1 MKHITT
7 QKSYVYIW
15 VLDWWGTP
23 TKKAGCGGLLFFPQ
37 RRKMTCERRSGSSE
51 LNVWS
56 MWKLTSQ
63 KNRRRQK
70 LEKKPFP
77 RPVDLVVLPFEKK
90 RVPVFLPTYFNLRQ
104 NSAKFKT
111 TCLCSLKS
119 SETCIFLQRTHQ
131 DLWKNSKISEIFWN
145 FL

>member
-1 MKHITT
+1 MFSFIIQTSSNEAYNNSEVIRVHLSLGLMRNSNKKSRLRRITIFSSASKNDLRT
-7 QKSYVYIW
+7 QV
-15 VLDWWGTP
+15 
-23 TKKAGCGGLLFFPQ
+23 GLLRAKCMIYVKVDQPE
-37 RRKMTCERRSGSSE
+37 KSKKT
-51 LNVWS
+51 
-56 MWKLTSQ
+56 
-63 KNRRRQK
+63 K

-90 RVPVFLPTYFNLRQ
+90 KGPGFLPTYFNLRQ

-131 DLWKNSKISEIFWN
+131 DL
-145 FL
+145 